1 MQEWFDKEFTA
12 KEVYGRLFKKAR
24 KYSWALFL
32 GVFSGMM
39 VGGTWLP
46 VFQVLQPAIMQMQG
60 GAVSSQQ
67 SVISLLRQG
76 YGGQGSR
83 Q

>member
-46 VFQVLQPAIMQMQG
+46 IFQVLQPAIMQLQQG
-60 GAVSSQQ
+60 APISDQS
-67 SVISLLRQG
+67 SVISDQ
-76 YGGQGSR
+76 S
-83 Q
+83 